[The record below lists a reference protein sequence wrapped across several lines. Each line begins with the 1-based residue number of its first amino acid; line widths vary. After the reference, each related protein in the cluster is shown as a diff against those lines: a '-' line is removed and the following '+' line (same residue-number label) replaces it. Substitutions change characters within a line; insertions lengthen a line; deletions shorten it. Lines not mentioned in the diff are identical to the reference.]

1 MRRIDHVV
9 LAVRDLEQTAD
20 LYRRLGFQV
29 GARNRHPWG
38 TENRLIQFG
47 SSFIELITVGQDPH
61 RIPQRQ
67 PRQFSFGEFVRNY
80 LRQQEGIAM
89 LVLSSDDAC
98 SDAALF
104 AHHGIGDFEPFSFS
118 RKATRPDGSE
128 TQVGFTLAFAT
139 DPAAP
144 ELGFFVCQQ
153 HYPENFWNRVF
164 QQHPN
169 AAVDISGVTL
179 AALQPERHR
188 TFLSRFSGTSPRPLP
203 GGGLLWDLS
212 RSSIEVLPT
221 AAPNPSEWPAMLT
234 TLSVQ
239 VPEPGRARSIL
250 AAKGFPCT
258 NMAQGVIVP
267 AEALHGVSLRFTH
280 IQHPGAGGSEPD

>member
-1 MRRIDHVV
+1 MNATDTTWVLVSAALVLFMTPGLALFYGGMVRAKNV
-9 LAVRDLEQTAD
+9 LAVMM
-20 LYRRLGFQV
+20 
-29 GARNRHPWG
+29 N
-38 TENRLIQFG
+38 
-47 SSFIELITVGQDPH
+47 
-61 RIPQRQ
+61 
-67 PRQFSFGEFVRNY
+67 NY
-80 LRQQEGIAM
+80 VA
-89 LVLSSDDAC
+89 
-98 SDAALF
+98 
-104 AHHGIGDFEPFSFS
+104 IGVVSLLW
-118 RKATRPDGSE
+118 AV
-128 TQVGFTLAFAT
+128 VGFTLAFAT

-212 RSSIEVLPT
+212 RGSIEVLPT

-280 IQHPGAGGSEPD
+280 IQHPGADGSEPD